1 MKRKI
6 RNEGMYITPQKV
18 YGTMEGETCKDCR
31 FCLASGNERIR
42 ARYCI
47 RFWKQENPKA
57 RVNAYDQAC
66 GKFERKEQT

>member
-18 YGTMEGETCKDCR
+18 YGTVPDATCRECR
-31 FCLASGNERIR
+31 FCLANGNKTIR

-47 RFWKQENPKA
+47 RFFRRENPRG

-66 GKFERKEQT
+66 GKFERKAEP